1 MQTLYPDYCLE
12 VLALI
17 DNCHRKHKPV
27 SLFALGD
34 TLDTLTS
41 LKYIAVDHYAGT
53 PDEGF
58 EYLELTVTGYKIFS
72 ELMSR
77 LRWSVFFGLLASWG
91 SVVLILSL
99 FKWALALTGISVP
112 AIVASIVSY
121 VGLIVCARA
130 FELSEFYH
138 QVTTASLNHLLPKW
152 KIACLIVLYFAIPI
166 AISIFLA

>member
-17 DNCHRKHKPV
+17 DNYHRKHKPV
-27 SLFALGD
+27 SLIYLGD
-34 TLDTLTS
+34 TLETLTD
-41 LKYIAVDHYAGT
+41 LKYIAIDHYAGT

-58 EYLELTVTGYKIFS
+58 EYLELTSTGDKVFS

-91 SVVLILSL
+91 SVILISSL
-99 FKWALALTGISVP
+99 FKWALALTGLSVP
-112 AIVASIVSY
+112 AVVASIVSY
-121 VGLIVCARA
+121 VGFIACVRA

-138 QVTTASLNHLLPKW
+138 QVTTASLDHRLPAWKYAYLL
-152 KIACLIVLYFAIPI
+152 VLYFAIPI
-166 AISIFLA
+166 AIGLFLA